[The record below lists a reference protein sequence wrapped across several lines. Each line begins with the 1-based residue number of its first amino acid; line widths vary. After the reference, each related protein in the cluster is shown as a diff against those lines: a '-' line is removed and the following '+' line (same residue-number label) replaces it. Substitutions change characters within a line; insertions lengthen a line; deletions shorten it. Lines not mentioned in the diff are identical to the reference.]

1 VEEFGEALSV
11 VSGGMMT
18 MTTSVAVQG
27 ATLTRVCAA
36 RKARVVCETWE
47 AADEA
52 EIVWQARHGSR
63 DAFGQL
69 YARHHATIARY
80 VATRVRN
87 PAESEDITE
96 AIFESAWR
104 AVGRY
109 KEQGVPFLAWLYRLA
124 HNRVIDHYRAQRP
137 TLSLIP
143 EVHESLVDG
152 DNSLENNVN
161 GADLIEALGLLT
173 DEQRQVILMRFVY
186 GLNGREVAQA
196 MDKREDAVR
205 ALQFRALATLRRI
218 LTDESPPARE
228 AEAG

>member
-1 VEEFGEALSV
+1 
-11 VSGGMMT
+11 MMT
-18 MTTSVAVQG
+18 TTAPAPVATPLARG
-27 ATLTRVCAA
+27 ATLARLCAA
-36 RKARVVCETWE
+36 RKASMICETWE

-52 EIVWQARHGSR
+52 AIVWQARHGSG

-69 YARHHATIARY
+69 YARHRATIARY
-80 VATRVRN
+80 VATRVHN
-87 PAESEDITE
+87 VTEAEDITE

-143 EVHESLVDG
+143 EVHELLIDR
-152 DNSLENNVN
+152 DTPLENNVN
-161 GADLIEALGLLT
+161 GADLIEALDLLT
-173 DEQRQVILMRFVY
+173 DEQRQVILLRFVY
-186 GLNGREVAQA
+186 GLNGRELAQA

-218 LTDESPPARE
+218 LTDGVPPTHE